1 MNKNFADFGK
11 SVLLGMEEFIPKVN
25 LLEIYSPDEA
35 SYGPSIYAPF
45 EFQPLKVGGGDGT
58 YNRFVGFLV
67 MEGASAGSDKTPREI
82 LGERPGIT
90 MYVRGGA
97 VGITVMSWR
106 DNYSIGIQLQP
117 QGDFE
122 PKYCTMKALYSV
134 DGVMRWKN
142 PVFE

>member
-11 SVLLGMEEFIPKVN
+11 SILLGMEEFIPKVN

-58 YNRFVGFLV
+58 YGRFVGYLV

-82 LGERPGIT
+82 LGEHPGIEI
-90 MYVRGGA
+90 YVRGGA
-97 VGITVMSWR
+97 VGIVVTMWR
-106 DNYSIGIQLQP
+106 DNYSFGIQLLP
-117 QGDFE
+117 QGDFN
-122 PKYCTMKALYSV
+122 PKYCTMKNIK
-134 DGVMRWKN
+134 DTEGVVRWKN